1 MFSEPSKIEE
11 DEMIMNP
18 DTAPGLFAA
27 PDYMAN
33 KQVPDN
39 GLYDSYKEPSPDKMM
54 GPGTVPSLFTAPD
67 YLRRNSRLETGSDDG
82 YEEPAPGMMDP
93 GAVPMSDNVMD
104 MVAAMP
110 NEQAQV
116 TML

>member
-1 MFSEPSKIEE
+1 M
-11 DEMIMNP
+11 DTN
-18 DTAPGLFAA
+18 TAPGLFAA

-33 KQVPDN
+33 KQAPYN
-39 GLYDSYKEPSPDKMM
+39 GLDDGYEEPSPNEMM

-67 YLRRNSRLETGSDDG
+67 YLRINSRREKALDDS
-82 YEEPAPGMMDP
+82 YDEPSPSMMGP
-93 GAVPMSDNVMD
+93 GAGPISDNVMD

-116 TML
+116 TMH